1 MSLESGT
8 ILSQYKGAFLQAQ
21 GSLLQY
27 QVDEHKADGLLDAYN
42 TTIAQEFKDLRD
54 QYENLQRQYTYMAT
68 HQRLDAE
75 YGLGSKRR
83 KRLYDFSFCAYYF
96 LWYFY
101 FHMSPLCSNVHFFP
115 LFCSSFI
122 LSHYIIRWRYYD
134 CYFLII
140 FLKPIWF
147 VSLFVLIY

>member
-8 ILSQYKGAFLQAQ
+8 ILSQYKAAFLQAQ

-27 QVDEHKADGLLDAYN
+27 QVDKHKADGLLDAYH

-68 HQRLDAE
+68 HQRLDPE

-83 KRLYDFSFCAYYF
+83 RRL
-96 LWYFY
+96 
-101 FHMSPLCSNVHFFP
+101 
-115 LFCSSFI
+115 
-122 LSHYIIRWRYYD
+122 
-134 CYFLII
+134 
-140 FLKPIWF
+140 
-147 VSLFVLIY
+147 